1 MNAAPTTLA
10 SRHFMVRRS
19 AWRRMLRDPMAAVG
33 IGLLAVLLLIILLGP
48 YIVPNDPLTVKMAER
63 LKPASLQYPLGTDH
77 LGRCIFSRLVA
88 GARTTLGFTG
98 LVVLT
103 VALIGLPLGLWSGY
117 VGGRVDALLMR
128 LVDGMGALPEFI
140 LAIALTGFLG
150 PSLSNLMLSV
160 VLVKWMGYAR
170 VVRSI
175 VLSEREKEYVL
186 AARVGGSGTWKVI
199 GLHLLPH
206 ALSPVLV
213 LAALDVG
220 KIILTISSLSYL
232 GLGAQPPAPEW
243 GAMLNDGRAYFQT
256 APELMIYP
264 GMAILLVVVACNLIG
279 EGLRD
284 LLDIRSQ

>member
-19 AWRRMLRDPMAAVG
+19 AWRRMLRDPMSAVG

-77 LGRCIFSRLVA
+77 LGRCIFSRLVD

-170 VVRSI
+170 IVRSI

>member
-1 MNAAPTTLA
+1 MNAAPTALTSCRLTA
-10 SRHFMVRRS
+10 RRS

-33 IGLLAVLLLIILLGP
+33 IGLLTVLLLIILLGP

-77 LGRCIFSRLVA
+77 LGRCIFSRLVD

>member
-10 SRHFMVRRS
+10 SRRLTARRS
-19 AWRRMLRDPMAAVG
+19 AWRRMLRDPMTAVG

-48 YIVPNDPLTVKMAER
+48 YIVPNDPLTVKMTER

-206 ALSPVLV
+206 VVSPVLV

-220 KIILTISSLSYL
+220 KIMLTISSLSYL

>member
-1 MNAAPTTLA
+1 MNEAPTTLA
-10 SRHFMVRRS
+10 SRHFMARRS
-19 AWRRMLRDPMAAVG
+19 AWRRMLRDPMSAVG

-284 LLDIRSQ
+284 LLDIGSK